1 LRRYNDQL
9 VFSASDL
16 VTFLGCRHAT
26 VLDRPQLDA
35 PVPVAEDDPYLKLL
49 MYATDRR

>member
-1 LRRYNDQL
+1 VRRYKEQL

-26 VLDRPQLDA
+26 VLDRRQLDA
-35 PVPVAEDDPYLKLL
+35 PVEVAADDAYLNFLEEK
-49 MYATDRR
+49 T